1 MVHVVTT
8 EINGRTLSIETG
20 RVAKQAG
27 GAVLVQYGETI
38 VLVTVVSSNDIREGI
53 DFLPLTVDYQ
63 EMAYAAGKI
72 PGSFFRREIG
82 RPSEKETLT
91 SRLIDRPLRPLFP
104 KGYRNETQVI
114 ATVLS
119 VDQENDPD
127 VLALVGAS
135 SALEVSNIPFNGPI
149 AGIRV
154 GRVNGELIL
163 NPTSSQL
170 VDSDFNVIVAGTR
183 EAVVMVEG
191 GAKEVSEEDLVQA
204 VFYGHQGIQAILELQ
219 KKLGLAVGNTKK
231 EWPAP
236 VEDEALKARVFDMAQ
251 TPLKEALTLNGK
263 KERQERIHEIKEDL
277 LKELSQDDP
286 DNPDTKKEIN
296 KFFEELERQLIRDMI
311 LKQKTRIGG
320 RTYNEVRPIS
330 CEVAVLPRTH
340 GSALFT
346 RGETQALAVTTLGT
360 SSDEQRIDSLNGE
373 SFKSFMLHYN
383 FPPFSVGEARM
394 LRGPGRREIG
404 HGALAEKALKPLLPS
419 SDDFPYTIRIVSEVL
434 ESNGSSSMATVCGAS
449 LALMDAG
456 VPFKSHVAGVA
467 MGLIM
472 EQGQVA
478 VLTDILGD
486 EDHCG
491 DMDFKVT
498 GTEKGVTALQ
508 MDIKIQGVTQEI
520 MGQALRQAKEGRLS
534 ILGLMNKTIQQPR
547 TSISDYA
554 PKITTIEINPEKIRE
569 VIGPGGKVIRSIVAE
584 TGAKI
589 EVEDSGKIV
598 IASSDSKS
606 VDRAIAMIKEIV
618 QEVEIGQLYMGKVI
632 KIMDFGAFVEVLPG
646 TEGLVHISQLD
657 NHHVKKVT
665 DVLKEGDEVLVKVL
679 EVDRQG
685 KIRLSRKA
693 ALGQTLPQK

>member
-1 MVHVVTT
+1 MFNAVTT
-8 EINGRTLSIETG
+8 EISGRILRIETG

-38 VLVTVVSSNDIREGI
+38 VLVTVVSSSELREGI

-63 EMAYAAGKI
+63 EMAYAAGRI
-72 PGSFFRREIG
+72 PGSFFRREVG

-127 VLALVGAS
+127 VLAMVGAS
-135 SALEVSNIPFNGPI
+135 AALEVSDIPFNGPI

-163 NPTSSQL
+163 NPTGSEL
-170 VDSDFNVIVAGTR
+170 EDSDINLIVAGTR

-191 GAKEVSEEDLVQA
+191 GAREVPEEDMVRA
-204 VFYGHQGIQAILELQ
+204 VFFGHEGIQRIIDIQKELGR
-219 KKLGLAVGNTKK
+219 LVGKSK
-231 EWPAP
+231 RAFPAP
-236 VEDEALKARVFDMAQ
+236 VEDEGLQTQLFNLARI
-251 TPLKEALTLNGK
+251 PLQEALSLSGKMERQNRIQTIREELVQSLTQENPEGK
-263 KERQERIHEIKEDL
+263 KDILKYFEDL
-277 LKELSQDDP
+277 
-286 DNPDTKKEIN
+286 
-296 KFFEELERQLIRDMI
+296 ERRLIREMI
-311 LKQKTRIGG
+311 VRDKTRIGG
-320 RTYNEVRPIS
+320 RTYNQVRPIT
-330 CEVAVLPRTH
+330 CEVGVLPRTH

-404 HGALAEKALKPLLPS
+404 HGALAERALKPMLPANE
-419 SDDFPYTIRIVSEVL
+419 DFPYTIRIVSEIL

-449 LALMDAG
+449 LSLMDAG
-456 VPFKSHVAGVA
+456 VPIRSHVAGVA
-467 MGLIM
+467 MGLII
-472 EQGQVA
+472 EEGEV
-478 VLTDILGD
+478 VILTDILGD

-498 GTEKGVTALQ
+498 GTEQGVTALQ
-508 MDIKIQGVTQEI
+508 MDIKIRGVTQEI
-520 MGQALRQAKEGRLS
+520 MGQALRQAKEGRLH
-534 ILGLMNKTIQQPR
+534 ILRLMNQAILEPR
-547 TSISDYA
+547 SSISDYA

-569 VIGPGGKVIRSIVAE
+569 VIGPGGKVIRAIVAE

-589 EVEDSGKIV
+589 EVEDSGKVV
-598 IASSDSKS
+598 IASSDSKG

-618 QEVEIGQLYMGKVI
+618 QEVEIGQLYLGKVI
-632 KIMDFGAFVEVLPG
+632 KIMDFGAFVEILPG
-646 TEGLVHISQLD
+646 TEGLIHISQLD

-693 ALGQTLPQK
+693 ALGQTLPPK

>member
-1 MVHVVTT
+1 MVQVVTT

-20 RVAKQAG
+20 RVANQAS

-38 VLVTVVSSNDIREGI
+38 VLVTVVSSNEIREGI

-127 VLALVGAS
+127 VLAMVGAS
-135 SALEVSNIPFNGPI
+135 AALEVSDIPFNGPI

-163 NPTSSQL
+163 NPTSTQL
-170 VDSDFNVIVAGTR
+170 LDSDINLIVAGSR

-204 VFYGHQGIQAILELQ
+204 VFYGHRGIQDILDLQ
-219 KKLGLAVGNTKK
+219 KKLAQAVGNTKK
-231 EWPAP
+231 VFPVPA
-236 VEDEALKARVFDMAQ
+236 EDEALKTRVFDLARQ
-251 TPLKEALTLNGK
+251 PLLEALALNAK
-263 KERQERIHEIKEDL
+263 IDRQNRIQAIQEDL
-277 LKELSQDDP
+277 VQKLTAEDQDLK
-286 DNPDTKKEIN
+286 KGII

-311 LKQKTRIGG
+311 LRKKTRIGG
-320 RTYNEVRPIS
+320 RTYQEVRPIS
-330 CEVAVLPRTH
+330 CDVAILPRTH

-404 HGALAEKALKPLLPS
+404 HGALAERALKPLLPS
-419 SDDFPYTIRIVSEVL
+419 SDDFPYTIRIVSEIL

-449 LALMDAG
+449 LSLMDAG
-456 VPFKSHVAGVA
+456 VPIKSHVAGVA

-472 EQGQVA
+472 EQGEVA

-498 GTEKGVTALQ
+498 GTENGVTALQ

-520 MGQALRQAKEGRLS
+520 MGQALRQAREGRLS
-534 ILGLMNKTIQQPR
+534 ILKLMNQTIQQPR
-547 TSISDYA
+547 TSISEYA

-589 EVEDSGKIV
+589 EVEDSGKVI

-632 KIMDFGAFVEVLPG
+632 KIMDFGAFVEILPG

-657 NHHVKKVT
+657 NQHVKKVT

-693 ALGQTLPQK
+693 ALGQTPPSK

>member
-1 MVHVVTT
+1 MVKVVSTQ
-8 EINGRTLSIETG
+8 INGRTLSIETG
-20 RVAKQAG
+20 RVAKQAS

-38 VLVTVVSSNDIREGI
+38 VLVTVVSSNEIREGI

-63 EMAYAAGKI
+63 EMSYAAGRI

-104 KGYRNETQVI
+104 KGYFFETQVI

-127 VLALVGAS
+127 VLAMVGAS
-135 SALEVSNIPFNGPI
+135 AALEVSDIPFCGPI

-154 GRVNGELIL
+154 GRIGEEFIL

-170 VDSDFNVIVAGTR
+170 RESDINLIIAGNQG
-183 EAVVMVEG
+183 AVVMVEG
-191 GAKEVSEEDLVQA
+191 GAREVPEDDLVKA
-204 VFYGHQGIQAILELQ
+204 IFFGHQGIQPILELQ
-219 KKLGLAVGNTKK
+219 KNLRQAVGNTKK

-236 VEDEALKARVFDMAQ
+236 IMDGALKARVFAQ
-251 TPLKEALTLNGK
+251 AETPMKEALTLNGK
-263 KERQERIHEIKEDL
+263 KERQERIQDIQTDL
-277 LKELSQDDP
+277 LEELGQDEP
-286 DNPDTKKEIN
+286 ETKKEI
-296 KFFEELERQLIRDMI
+296 KKLFEELERRLVRDMV
-311 LKQKTRIGG
+311 LKEKTRIGG
-320 RTYNEVRPIS
+320 RTFTEVRPIS

-373 SFKSFMLHYN
+373 TFKSFMLHYN
-383 FPPFSVGEARM
+383 FPPYSVGEARM

-404 HGALAEKALKPLLPS
+404 HGALAERALQPVLP
-419 SDDFPYTIRIVSEVL
+419 DNDAFPYTIRLVSEIL
-434 ESNGSSSMATVCGAS
+434 ESNGSSSMATVCGSS
-449 LALMDAG
+449 LSLMDAG
-456 VPFKSHVAGVA
+456 VPIKAHVAGVA
-467 MGLIM
+467 MGLIL
-472 EQGQVA
+472 EGTEVA
-478 VLTDILGD
+478 ILTDILGD

-520 MGQALRQAKEGRLS
+520 MGQALKQAREGRLS
-534 ILGLMNKTIQQPR
+534 ILNLMNKTINQPR

-589 EVEDSGKIV
+589 EVEDSGKVI
-598 IASSDSKS
+598 IASPDSKS

-618 QEVEIGQLYMGKVI
+618 QEVEIGQIYLGKVK

-693 ALGQTLPQK
+693 ALGQETPEKG